1 MSPVIF
7 FAPARESSLYNGSMP
22 FIRTKIVS
30 TVGPASAEASVL
42 EELVKAGC
50 DVLRVNFSHGTDE
63 QHASLL
69 ANIRAVESK
78 LGVPLCVIADL
89 CGPKI
94 RVRPLL
100 GEELML
106 NVGDDLIIQRNPTTD
121 DGGQGLRISTTL
133 EEMIDEVAPG
143 QAILLDDGKIRL
155 EVASVSPPKEVTC
168 RVIRGGLL
176 RSGKGVN
183 LPQTGLKLSAL
194 TEKDKRDAAWIAAR
208 DFDYVALSFVRTAGD
223 LVELRD
229 LLRNESSTAGI
240 VAKIEKPQAL
250 NAIDAIIDVA
260 DGVMVARGDLGV
272 EMDLP
277 AVPVA
282 QKQIARKCQAAG
294 KPCII
299 ATQMLETMTEAP
311 GPTRAE
317 VSDVANAVLDYTDAV
332 MLSGETA
339 MGRYP
344 VEAVTMMNDIVSR
357 MEDYRGRSIA
367 PSQVVCD
374 AAPTVAALGGAV
386 RQIIDTISIAAIC
399 VYTATG
405 TTARVMSKSR
415 LDTPILALC
424 PDPSAVRRMG
434 LYYGVFPVLAG
445 APEHTRD
452 VLALASEHLLR
463 LDLVT
468 PGDLIVVLSGR
479 PIARPGATNTLV
491 VHQV

>member
-1 MSPVIF
+1 
-7 FAPARESSLYNGSMP
+7 MP
-22 FIRTKIVS
+22 FIRTKIVA
-30 TVGPASAEASVL
+30 TVGPASADVSLL
-42 EELVKAGC
+42 EQLVEAGC

-63 QHASLL
+63 QHASFLE
-69 ANIRAVESK
+69 NIRAVEEN
-78 LGVPLCVIADL
+78 LDVPLCVIADL

-94 RVRPLL
+94 RVRPIV
-100 GEELML
+100 GGELML
-106 NVGDDLIIQRNPTTD
+106 EGGDEVVIQRDPVD
-121 DGGQGLRISTTL
+121 SEGHRISTTL
-133 EEMIDEVAPG
+133 EEMIDEVEPG

-155 EVASVSPPKEVTC
+155 EVETVSPPKEVTC
-168 RVIRGGLL
+168 RVVRGGLL

-183 LPQTGLKLSAL
+183 LPHTGLKLSAL
-194 TEKDKRDAAWIAAR
+194 TEKDKKDATWIAAR

-223 LVELRD
+223 LIELRD
-229 LLRNESSTAGI
+229 LLRGEGSTVGI

-250 NAIDAIIDVA
+250 DAIDAIIDEA

-282 QKQIARKCQAAG
+282 QKRIARKCQAAG

-357 MEDYRGRSIA
+357 MEAYRGRSIA
-367 PSQVVCD
+367 PSQVVCE

-386 RQIIDTISIAAIC
+386 RKIIDTIDVTAVC

-415 LDTPILALC
+415 LDTPILALS

-434 LYYGVFPVLAG
+434 LYYGVFPVLAS

-452 VLALASEHLLR
+452 VLALATEHLLR
-463 LDLVT
+463 LHLASH
-468 PGDLIVVLSGR
+468 GDRIVVLSGR

-491 VHQV
+491 VHEV